1 MHKAL
6 VLGLRLSIVTIFS
19 VMSLNVWA
27 QPGEGRVG
35 GGIERDIEPR
45 IQPKTTFV
53 KQGTKCSNTPASFIT
68 YRDVVAADIKR
79 EFYWYM
85 NPENNGGNNY
95 EERLRNFNTAA
106 KKLMAMHEEDRTK
119 SYKNQ
124 VCHYRG
130 EVKCPGNNKDYK
142 ATLTCQDGFEFVQSS
157 LTKSENKSWKSGPT
171 WTATT
176 LTWITAGKKRG
187 FTYAAVDATRTA
199 TAIASEVAS
208 ERNDIVKYIN
218 KVMHIPL
225 EIN

>member
-19 VMSLNVWA
+19 VISINVWA
-27 QPGEGRVG
+27 QPGGGGWDLPREGRD
-35 GGIERDIEPR
+35 RP
-45 IQPKTTFV
+45 QTTFV

-68 YRDVVAADIKR
+68 YRDVVAADIKL

-85 NPENNGGNNY
+85 NPENSGGNTY
-95 EERLRNFNTAA
+95 EDRLRNFNVAA
-106 KKLMAMHEEDRTK
+106 KKLMTLHEEDRTK
-119 SYKNQ
+119 SYQNQ

-142 ATLTCQDGFEFVQSS
+142 ATLTCHDGFEFVQSS
-157 LTKSENKSWKSGPT
+157 LTKSDNKSWKSGPT
-171 WTATT
+171 WSATT
-176 LTWITAGKKRG
+176 LTWVTVGKKRG
-187 FTYAAVDATRTA
+187 FTFAAVDAKRTA

-208 ERNDIVKYIN
+208 ERNDIVKYVN

-225 EIN
+225 EID